1 MGHFHF
7 GENLYKIRR
16 VKGISQDAMALCLE
30 ISQRTYARIEKSPA
44 IPNTKRVA
52 ELAKALSVSLSEL
65 LPPVNENFLQGK
77 TNVLFDRIQ
86 KNFLLVVIFCA
97 LVPSAY
103 NFVKYMCYEF
113 NTPDYVTLL
122 APTAAAIAVIAY
134 IIHWVK
140 GIRRTP

>member
-16 VKGISQDAMALCLE
+16 LKGISQDAMALCLD
-30 ISQRTYARIEKSPA
+30 ISQATYSRIEKSPT
-44 IPNTKRVA
+44 IPDTERVA
-52 ELAKALSVSLSEL
+52 ELAKALSIALPEL
-65 LPPVNENFLQGK
+65 LPPVPKDSLQG
-77 TNVLFDRIQ
+77 NGNGLFDRIQ
-86 KNFLLVVIFCA
+86 KNFLVVVIFCA

-122 APTAAAIAVIAY
+122 APTSAAVAVIAY
-134 IIHWVK
+134 IIYWVK
-140 GIRRTP
+140 EIKRKP